1 LPSPLPTICVLAGG
15 LATRLADQAA
25 NIPKS
30 LVDVGGEP
38 FIFRQLRA
46 LSEQGASEVVV
57 CVGHLGEKLVDCVGN
72 QRFGL
77 HIAYRDEGPR
87 PLGTLG
93 AIRNAAPLLGERF
106 LVLYGDTFLR
116 LDYAAAAAAWQRSGS
131 PAMMTVL
138 RNDGRWGVSNASFDG
153 AHVTAYDKWRPT
165 TDHKWIDYGLGGL
178 TSDALAAVGEDVTD
192 LADLYHVLAASGLL
206 FGFQA
211 TDRFYEIGTP
221 EALRETR
228 TFFSGERHQPGPQPE
243 TRSSSAP
250 AVDPP

>member
-1 LPSPLPTICVLAGG
+1 VRSPLPTVCVLAGG
-15 LATRLADQAA
+15 LATRLADEAA

-38 FIFRQLRA
+38 FIFHQLRVLA
-46 LSEQGASEVVV
+46 EHGASDVVV
-57 CVGHLGEKLVDCVGN
+57 CVGHLGEKLVDCVGHE
-72 QRFGL
+72 RFGL
-77 HIAYRDEGPR
+77 RVAYSDDGRR

-93 AIRNAAPLLGERF
+93 AIRKAAPLLGGRF

-116 LDYAAAAAAWQRSGS
+116 LDYGAAAAAWQGSGS

-153 AHVTAYDKWRPT
+153 ALVTTYDKRRPT

-178 TSDALAAVGEDVTD
+178 TSEALTAVGEEVTD

-221 EALRETR
+221 GALSETR
-228 TFFSGERHQPGPQPE
+228 EFFSGERH
-243 TRSSSAP
+243 
-250 AVDPP
+250 

>member
-1 LPSPLPTICVLAGG
+1 V
-15 LATRLADQAA
+15 AD
-25 NIPKS
+25 IPKS

-38 FIFRQLRA
+38 FIFHQLRA
-46 LSEQGASEVVV
+46 LAEHGASEVVV

-72 QRFGL
+72 RRFGM
-77 HIAYRDEGPR
+77 HVAYSDEGPR

-116 LDYAAAAAAWQRSGS
+116 LDYAAAAAAWQRSGC

-138 RNDGRWGVSNASFDG
+138 RNDGRWGTSNASFDG
-153 AHVTAYDKWRPT
+153 ARVTTYDKRRPSR
-165 TDHKWIDYGLGGL
+165 DHRWIDYGLGGL
-178 TSDALAAVGEDVTD
+178 TSEALTAVGQGFTD

-211 TDRFYEIGTP
+211 TNRFYEIGTP

-228 TFFSGERHQPGPQPE
+228 TFLSGERH
-243 TRSSSAP
+243 
-250 AVDPP
+250 